1 MMQRR
6 GRAFGKG
13 KIMHI
18 YLFDIILNEGPQ
30 IQFQK
35 QLQEEVETFPHIF
48 SWHKFLPL
56 QGPQHCVF
64 LLEKMIGLCFA
75 AFIISLFDSLP
86 AKQGVIQN
94 IMWALG

>member
-1 MMQRR
+1 
-6 GRAFGKG
+6 
-13 KIMHI
+13 MHI
-18 YLFDIILNEGPQ
+18 YLFDIILNEAPQ

-64 LLEKMIGLCFA
+64 LFGENDWLVLA
-75 AFIISLFDSLP
+75 AFIISLYDSLP